1 MKVRKSGSRSKKMH
15 RRFVAPLNIHS
26 RAVNSVSCQMC
37 EGCVDHNVVDQ
48 HALRNATA
56 VGRIK
61 ERKVDCEFGL
71 VSCGIQ

>member
-26 RAVNSVSCQMC
+26 RTVNSVSCQMF

-48 HALRNATA
+48 HAVRKATA

-61 ERKVDCEFGL
+61 ERKVDCKVGFL
-71 VSCGIQ
+71 